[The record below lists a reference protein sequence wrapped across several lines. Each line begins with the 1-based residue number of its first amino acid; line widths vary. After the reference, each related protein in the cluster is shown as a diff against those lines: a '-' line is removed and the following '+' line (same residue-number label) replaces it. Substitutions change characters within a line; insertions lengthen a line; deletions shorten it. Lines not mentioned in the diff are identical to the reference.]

1 MTRAR
6 PQRALPM
13 RLIEARP
20 QLFTCI
26 AIGIVLAFVQ
36 PHDWRLATRLLIA
49 WNGAVIL
56 YLILGARM
64 MMRADEL
71 SIRRRAQLT
80 DDGKYAFL
88 GLSVLAAIASF
99 AAIVLELSSVKDLT
113 GSDKALHAA
122 LVVTT
127 IVSSWFFV
135 HLIFTLHYAH
145 EYFSDEL
152 RTPDPTDVRGGL
164 IFPGNKDEP
173 RYIDFLYFSYII
185 GVASQT
191 ADVATSSPTMR
202 TLALVHGI
210 VSFFFNTTIL
220 ALTIN
225 IAASLL

>member
-1 MTRAR
+1 
-6 PQRALPM
+6 M
-13 RLIEARP
+13 RLIQARP
-20 QLFTCI
+20 RLFLCI
-26 AIGIVLAFVQ
+26 AIGVVVALVQ

-56 YLILGARM
+56 YLILGAQM
-64 MMRADEL
+64 IMRADKL
-71 SIRRRAQLT
+71 SIQRRAKLT

-88 GLSVLAAIASF
+88 VLSILAAGASF
-99 AAIVLELSSVKDLT
+99 AAIVFELAGVKDFT
-113 GSDKALHAA
+113 GSDKAAHIA
-122 LVVTT
+122 LVATT

-135 HLIFTLHYAH
+135 HLTFTLHYAH
-145 EYFSDEL
+145 EYFAEEL

-164 IFPGNKDEP
+164 IFPGTREP

-202 TLALVHGI
+202 GLALVHGI

>member
-1 MTRAR
+1 LPLRVIQAR
-6 PQRALPM
+6 P
-13 RLIEARP
+13 RLFI
-20 QLFTCI
+20 CI
-26 AIGIVLAFVQ
+26 AIGIVVALIQ
-36 PHDWRLATRLLIA
+36 PHDWRLATRLLVA
-49 WNGAVIL
+49 WNGAIIL

-64 MMRADEL
+64 MMQADKL

-88 GLSVLAAIASF
+88 ALSIIAAIASF
-99 AAIVLELSSVKDLT
+99 AAIVLELTGVKDLA
-113 GSDKALHAA
+113 GSDKAAPIA
-122 LVVTT
+122 LVVIT

-135 HLIFTLHYAH
+135 HLTFTLHYAH
-145 EYFSDEL
+145 EFFADEL

-164 IFPGNKDEP
+164 IFPGTKDP
-173 RYIDFLYFSYII
+173 HYVDFLYFSYII

-191 ADVATSSPTMR
+191 ADVATSSKTMR
-202 TLALVHGI
+202 ALALVHGI

>member
-1 MTRAR
+1 LTRAR
-6 PQRALPM
+6 HERALPV
-13 RLIEARP
+13 RLIQARP
-20 QLFTCI
+20 RLFVCI
-26 AIGIVLAFVQ
+26 AIGILLTLVL

-49 WNGAVIL
+49 WNGAIIL
-56 YLILGARM
+56 YLFLGAHM
-64 MMRADEL
+64 MMRADKL

-99 AAIVLELSSVKDLT
+99 AAIVFELSGVKDLT
-113 GSDKALHAA
+113 GQNKAAHIA

-135 HLIFTLHYAH
+135 HLTFTLHYAH
-145 EYFSDEL
+145 EYFADEL

-164 IFPGNKDEP
+164 IFPGTKDP
-173 RYIDFLYFSYII
+173 HYLDFLYFSYII

-191 ADVATSSPTMR
+191 ADVATSSATMR
-202 TLALVHGI
+202 ALALVHGI

>member
-1 MTRAR
+1 
-6 PQRALPM
+6 M
-13 RLIEARP
+13 RLIQARP
-20 QLFTCI
+20 RLFLCVV
-26 AIGIVLAFVQ
+26 IGVVVWLIQ
-36 PHDWRLATRLLIA
+36 PHDWQPATRLLGA

-56 YLILGARM
+56 YLILGAQM
-64 MMRADEL
+64 IMRADKL

-88 GLSVLAAIASF
+88 GLSILAAIASF
-99 AAIVLELSSVKDLT
+99 AAIVLELTGVKDLT
-113 GSDKALHAA
+113 GPEKAVHIA
-122 LVVTT
+122 LVATT

-135 HLIFTLHYAH
+135 HLTFTLHYAH
-145 EYFSDEL
+145 EYFADEL

-164 IFPGNKDEP
+164 IFPGTKDP
-173 RYIDFLYFSYII
+173 HYLDFLYFSYII

-191 ADVATSSPTMR
+191 ADVATSSRTMR
-202 TLALVHGI
+202 ALALVHGI

>member
-1 MTRAR
+1 MIRTHE
-6 PQRALPM
+6 RALPL
-13 RLIEARP
+13 RLIQARP
-20 QLFTCI
+20 RLFVCI
-26 AIGIVLAFVQ
+26 ALGIVTGLIL
-36 PHDWRLATRLLIA
+36 PHDWRLAARLLIA
-49 WNGAVIL
+49 WNGAIIL

-64 MMRADEL
+64 MMQADRL

-88 GLSVLAAIASF
+88 GLSILAAIASF
-99 AAIVLELSSVKDLT
+99 AAIVFELSGVKDLT
-113 GSDKALHAA
+113 GSDKVAHIA

-135 HLIFTLHYAH
+135 HLTFTLHYAH
-145 EYFSDEL
+145 EYFADEL
-152 RTPDPTDVRGGL
+152 RTPDPSDVRGGL
-164 IFPGNKDEP
+164 IFPGTKDP

-191 ADVATSSPTMR
+191 ADVATWSPIMR